1 MHTVRHLLQEKGNQ
15 VWSIAPQAT
24 VYEALELMAK
34 KNVGALLVI
43 ENGNVVG
50 MFTERDYARKVIL
63 QGRSS
68 KTTSVGELMTADVLY
83 VSPDDT
89 IENCMAIMTDK
100 RLRHLPVMEKEKL
113 VGIVS
118 IGDVVKAI
126 ISAHE
131 FTIRELERYITGGHS
146 SLG

>member
-15 VWSIAPQAT
+15 IWSIAPRAT
-24 VYEALELMAK
+24 VFDALQLMAD
-34 KNVGALLVI
+34 KNIGALLVMD
-43 ENGNVVG
+43 GANVSG
-50 MFTERDYARKVIL
+50 IFTERDYARKVIL

-68 KTTSVGELMTADVLY
+68 KTTTVGELMTHDVMY
-83 VSPDDT
+83 VGPDDS

-100 RLRHLPVMEKEKL
+100 RLRHLLVMDAGRL
-113 VGIVS
+113 AGLVS

-146 SLG
+146 SIS